1 MRLRQRT
8 VSKFDKRGV
17 DHMLTIDGLKE
28 ALRNAQSEI
37 EANKDTLTDLDRAIG
52 DGDHGINMSRG
63 FEAVVS
69 VLDDDYDSLGALSK
83 KVGMTLMAKVG
94 GAAGPLYGSAFVKAA
109 TAFGDAEEADFAL
122 VKSALEEGAAA
133 IKARG
138 KSEVGQKT
146 MVDVWEPFLNE
157 LNDSDDYVAKL
168 DELVQDTED
177 MKATKGRASYFGD
190 NSRGTIDPGAM
201 SSAIVLKAIMKEVG

>member
-1 MRLRQRT
+1 
-8 VSKFDKRGV
+8 
-17 DHMLTIDGLKE
+17 MLTIEGFKQ

-63 FEAVVS
+63 FEAVLT
-69 VLDDDYDSLGALSK
+69 VLDDDYASLGDLSK
-83 KVGMTLMAKVG
+83 KVGMTLMSKVG

-109 TAFGDAEEADFAL
+109 PKFGDATEADFTLVKEAL
-122 VKSALEEGAAA
+122 VEGSAA

-146 MVDVWEPFLNE
+146 MVDVWEPFLSDLNE
-157 LNDSDDYVAKL
+157 ADDFDAKL
-168 DELVQDTED
+168 DRLVGETED
-177 MKATKGRASYFGD
+177 MIATKGRASYFGE
-190 NSRGTIDPGAM
+190 NSRGTVDPGAL
-201 SSAIVLKAIMKEVG
+201 SSSIVLKAIMKEVE

>member
-1 MRLRQRT
+1 
-8 VSKFDKRGV
+8 
-17 DHMLTIDGLKE
+17 MLTIDGLKE

-63 FEAVVS
+63 FDAVS
-69 VLDDDYDSLGALSK
+69 TILNEDYDSLGALSK

-109 TAFGDAEEADFAL
+109 TAFGDATEADFSL
-122 VKSALEEGAAA
+122 VKSALEEGSAS

-146 MVDVWEPFLNE
+146 MVDVWEPFLTDLSE
-157 LNDSDDYVAKL
+157 SDDFTEKL
-168 DELVQDTED
+168 DRLVKDTED
-177 MKATKGRASYFGD
+177 MKATKGRASYFGES
-190 NSRGTIDPGAM
+190 SRGTIDPGAM
-201 SSAIVLKAIMKEVG
+201 SSAIILKAIMKEVD

>member
-1 MRLRQRT
+1 
-8 VSKFDKRGV
+8 
-17 DHMLTIDGLKE
+17 MLTIDGLKK

-37 EANKDTLTDLDRAIG
+37 EAHKDTLTDLDRAIG

-63 FEAVVS
+63 FDAVS
-69 VLDDDYDSLGALSK
+69 AILDDDYESLGALSK

-109 TAFGDAEEADFAL
+109 TAFGDATEADFPL
-122 VKSALEEGAAA
+122 VKQALEEGAAS

-146 MVDVWEPFLNE
+146 MVDVWEPFLKG
-157 LNDSDDYVAKL
+157 LSDSDDYAEKL
-168 DELVQDTED
+168 DRLVHDTED
-177 MKATKGRASYFGD
+177 MKATKGRASYFGE
-190 NSRGTIDPGAM
+190 NSRGTVDPGAM
-201 SSAIVLKAIMKEVG
+201 SSAIILKAIMKEVG